1 MNGSRHQRYL
11 SKRCSEGC
19 EETTLYQRCS
29 ASILSSDRP
38 SKIFEPLIALAECH
52 QGREA
57 DIALS

>member
-1 MNGSRHQRYL
+1 MVVGTSGISPNGVA
-11 SKRCSEGC
+11 KVV
-19 EETTLYQRCS
+19 ETTLYQRCN

-38 SKIFEPLIALAECH
+38 SKMFELLIALAECH